1 ALLGRPLG
9 RGQQHRRSLGHH
21 ATGGRAPGRDGVRR
35 HNPVRQRGGGPD
47 RGHDRAAGGACGDVR
62 AAPPACTA
70 CTDDNMTGAAIDT
83 TALLKMV
90 YSSLLASVVVAVVFS
105 TALLG
110 AIRASDMRRAGRGIT
125 ATAYA

>member
-1 ALLGRPLG
+1 
-9 RGQQHRRSLGHH
+9 
-21 ATGGRAPGRDGVRR
+21 
-35 HNPVRQRGGGPD
+35 
-47 RGHDRAAGGACGDVR
+47 
-62 AAPPACTA
+62 
-70 CTDDNMTGAAIDT
+70 MTRAAIDT

-125 ATAYA
+125 ATAYAVLAAVGVLIASGVIVYGLVLIARKS